1 MAASGAGSAM
11 PTQKLGPFFL
21 SPGVT
26 RGNALVFFFA
36 ALLSIGLF
44 TFLNT
49 IQPYI
54 LTEHL
59 GLPDAVQGRVSG
71 NLLLWQELVILVLVG
86 PFGALSDRIGRRAVY
101 MAGFFLIGL
110 GYGLYPFAS
119 TVNELIAY
127 RVVFAIGA
135 AAVTAMLATVLAD
148 YPQERSRGKFV
159 AVAYML
165 NGIGVLIFAIF
176 LARLPAWFAGFAPD
190 ARAAGQYSLL
200 IVAAIAIIGALVL
213 RGLRGGVPEAA
224 RNTDSMVSLLMQGMA
239 AGKNA
244 RISLAYGTA
253 FVSRGDLAVVGTFLL
268 LWAVQTGIAQG
279 ATTAEATK
287 NAGILF
293 AIVQGSALLWAP
305 IFGTLADKLDR
316 VTLTAVAM
324 LLAGVGY
331 GLMATTSNPI
341 GTAAIPLAIML
352 GIGQMSAILASQTL
366 IGQEA
371 PEARRGSVLGVYS
384 FFGALGIL
392 FVAVVGGR
400 LFDTWTPAAPFILVA
415 VGNILLGL
423 WALAAR
429 IIGTTPAAQPAQ
441 LDS

>member
-1 MAASGAGSAM
+1 MQ
-11 PTQKLGPFFL
+11 TQKLGPFHL
-21 SPGVT
+21 SPGVS

-44 TFLNT
+44 TFINT

-59 GLPDAVQGRVSG
+59 GLPESVHGRVSG
-71 NLLLWQELVILVLVG
+71 QLLLWQELVILLLVG
-86 PFGALSDRIGRRAVY
+86 PLGALSDRIGRRAVY
-101 MAGFFLIGL
+101 MGGFFLIGL
-110 GYGLYPFAS
+110 GYGLYPYAN
-119 TVNELIAY
+119 TVNELIGA
-127 RVVFAIGA
+127 RIVFAIGA

-148 YPQERSRGKFV
+148 YPQEQSRGKFV

-165 NGIGVLIFAIF
+165 NGVGVLIFAIV
-176 LARLPAWFAGFAPD
+176 LTRLPAWFSAITDDPQT
-190 ARAAGQYSLL
+190 AGQYSLL
-200 IVAAIAIIGALVL
+200 VVAGIAIVGAVVL

-224 RNTDSMVSLLMQGMA
+224 KSSDSLVSLLTQGMA
-239 AGKNA
+239 AAKNA

-268 LWAVQTGIAQG
+268 LWAVQVGIAQG
-279 ATTAEATK
+279 ATPAEATAR
-287 NAGILF
+287 AGILF
-293 AIVQGSALLWAP
+293 AVVQTAALVWAP
-305 IFGTLADKLDR
+305 IFGTLADRLDR
-316 VTLTAVAM
+316 VTLTIIAM
-324 LLAGVGY
+324 LLATVGY

-341 GTAAIPLAIML
+341 GAAAIPLAILL

-392 FVAVVGGR
+392 FVAVVGGN
-400 LFDTWTPAAPFILVA
+400 LFDSWTPAAPFILVA
-415 VGNILLGL
+415 VGNLLLAG
-423 WALAAR
+423 WALVVR
-429 IIGTTPAAQPAQ
+429 LMGVPPATQPAETGG
-441 LDS
+441 